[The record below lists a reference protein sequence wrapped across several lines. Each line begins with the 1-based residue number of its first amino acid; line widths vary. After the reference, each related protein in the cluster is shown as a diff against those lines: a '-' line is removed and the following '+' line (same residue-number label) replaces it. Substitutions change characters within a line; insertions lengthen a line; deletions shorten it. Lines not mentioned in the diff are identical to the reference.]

1 MRNGCDEDRS
11 LKVTSFSIIICILM
25 FLWAPIVRRGVRHRE
40 KEIETEPASRSPS
53 HYDPRFE
60 CNMISFLQ
68 LESYFLSQGVSVRFL
83 FHSSLTQYAAQPGV
97 TNGVRNATRSEME
110 VGSVYEAD
118 RHPHGPEER
127 ARYVHLLTLLT
138 PLTTAEGLRLGEN
151 GK

>member
-97 TNGVRNATRSEME
+97 KR
-110 VGSVYEAD
+110 
-118 RHPHGPEER
+118 P
-127 ARYVHLLTLLT
+127 
-138 PLTTAEGLRLGEN
+138 
-151 GK
+151 

>member
-1 MRNGCDEDRS
+1 MRLNLFPWYLLVVTVPAHLVSRVTTPRTEGDEMRNGCDEDRS

-68 LESYFLSQGVSVRFL
+68 LESYFLSQGVSFGSCFTHPSNHTPR
-83 FHSSLTQYAAQPGV
+83 SEERGTS
-97 TNGVRNATRSEME
+97 ATRSTSRVTIRVE
-110 VGSVYEAD
+110 
-118 RHPHGPEER
+118 
-127 ARYVHLLTLLT
+127 
-138 PLTTAEGLRLGEN
+138 
-151 GK
+151 

>member
-110 VGSVYEAD
+110 DDSEESGAD
-118 RHPHGPEER
+118 ER
-127 ARYVHLLTLLT
+127 R
-138 PLTTAEGLRLGEN
+138 E
-151 GK
+151 